1 MATRIFTVKHG
12 TETEKGIRK
21 LIRKGVSGLPDFE
34 KQLDVLDFCWDMEV
48 IENPK
53 EKQYILMISGCTNG
67 VADYE
72 NDDLEEITKEQ
83 LNAFLPIGRVLL
95 FAGTHEL
102 VEEAGYKLDK
112 RHGSFYEVRL
122 VS

>member
-1 MATRIFTVKHG
+1 MATRIFTVKHR

-21 LIRKGVSGLPDFE
+21 LIRKGVSGLPGFE
-34 KQLDVLDFCWDMEV
+34 KQLGVLDFCWDMEV

-53 EKQYILMISGCTNG
+53 EKQYILMISGCTSG
-67 VADYE
+67 VTDYD

-83 LNAFLPIGRVLL
+83 LNTILPIGKVLL

-102 VEEAGYKLDK
+102 VEKAGYKLDK